1 MAQMVKNLPTMQK
14 FELDSW
20 FGKIPWRR
28 EWQLTPVF
36 LSGES
41 QGQRILVG
49 YSPWDRKESDTSEQL
64 TLSLSLQY
72 YRLQSW
78 LNLQIQRLGYKGP
91 TIRLSADCQQDQY
104 SYHPH
109 CSRVNCIIVGII
121 SYIPCQIGLFHLVI
135 CIKFTL
141 YLSMA

>member
-1 MAQMVKNLPTMQK
+1 MVKNLPTMQEI
-14 FELDSW
+14 ELDSW
-20 FGKIPWRR
+20 FGKILWRR

-64 TLSLSLQY
+64 TLSLSRQY
-72 YRLQSW
+72 YTLQSW
-78 LNLQIQRLGYKGP
+78 LNLQIQRFGYRGL

-104 SYHPH
+104 SYHPL
-109 CSRVNCIIVGII
+109 CSRVNCIIVGIT
-121 SYIPCQIGLFHLVI
+121 SYIPCQIGLFYLVI
-135 CIKFTL
+135 CIKFPL
-141 YLSMA
+141 YLFMA

>member
-1 MAQMVKNLPTMQK
+1 MVKNLPTMQEI
-14 FELDSW
+14 ELDSW
-20 FGKIPWRR
+20 FGKILWRR

-64 TLSLSLQY
+64 TLSLSRQY
-72 YRLQSW
+72 YTLQSW
-78 LNLQIQRLGYKGP
+78 LNLQIQRFGYKGP

-104 SYHPH
+104 SYHPL

-135 CIKFTL
+135 CIKFPL
-141 YLSMA
+141 YLFMA

>member
-49 YSPWDRKESDTSEQL
+49 YSPWDRKESDTSE
-64 TLSLSLQY
+64 
-72 YRLQSW
+72 RL
-78 LNLQIQRLGYKGP
+78 N
-91 TIRLSADCQQDQY
+91 
-104 SYHPH
+104 
-109 CSRVNCIIVGII
+109 
-121 SYIPCQIGLFHLVI
+121 
-135 CIKFTL
+135 
-141 YLSMA
+141 

>member
-1 MAQMVKNLPTMQK
+1 MVKNLPTMQEI
-14 FELDSW
+14 ELDSW
-20 FGKIPWRR
+20 FGKILWRR

-49 YSPWDRKESDTSEQL
+49 YSPWDRKELDTSEQL
-64 TLSLSLQY
+64 TLSLSRQY
-72 YRLQSW
+72 YTLQSW
-78 LNLQIQRLGYKGP
+78 LNLQIQRFGYRGP

-104 SYHPH
+104 SYHPL

-121 SYIPCQIGLFHLVI
+121 YIPCQIGLFHLVI
-135 CIKFTL
+135 CIKFPL
-141 YLSMA
+141 YLFMA

>member
-1 MAQMVKNLPTMQK
+1 MVKNLPIMQEI
-14 FELDSW
+14 ELDSW
-20 FGKIPWRR
+20 FGKILWRR

-49 YSPWDRKESDTSEQL
+49 YSPWDHKESDTSEQL
-64 TLSLSLQY
+64 TLSLSRQY
-72 YRLQSW
+72 YTLQSW
-78 LNLQIQRLGYKGP
+78 LNLQIQRFGYKGP

-104 SYHPH
+104 SYHPL

-135 CIKFTL
+135 CIKFPL
-141 YLSMA
+141 YLFMA